1 MKTFAVL
8 ASCLLGLL
16 FQPAGAATVTQV
28 MWNLDNP
35 RGLAFGPDG
44 GLYVVEAGR
53 GGAGP
58 CAVLRGLPRCYGPSG
73 AVTRLLD
80 GEQNRVVTGLPSY
93 SDAGYTE
100 VTGPHDVGFAGPGRM
115 YITVGFGGNPAERE
129 LFGPVGANFGTLLY
143 VPGRLPWRIVTD
155 VSAHESASNP
165 AGGPIDSNPYGL
177 LAGQRERWIA
187 DAGAN
192 ALLRVAGDGAVSTIA
207 SFRSRPSAMND
218 AVPTSVVQGPDG
230 AFYVGELT
238 GAPFPAGDARVYRV
252 VPGEAPTVFHA
263 GFKTIIDLDFGPD
276 GSLYVLEHA
285 TGPVFFGGPGQV
297 VKVAP
302 NGTRSV
308 VVGGLTRPTSIL
320 AGDSGELYV
329 SNQGVSLLTGEVLRI
344 DP

>member
-16 FQPAGAATVTQV
+16 LQPAVAATSTPV
-28 MWNLDNP
+28 MSNLDNP

-58 CAVLRGLPRCYGPSG
+58 CAVLRGQPRCYGPSG
-73 AVTRLLD
+73 AVSRLLD
-80 GEQNRVVTGLPSY
+80 GVQSRVVTGLPSY
-93 SDAGYTE
+93 SDAAYTE
-100 VTGPHDVGFAGPGRM
+100 VTGPHDVGFSGPGRM
-115 YITVGFGGNPAERE
+115 FITVGFGGDPAERG
-129 LFGPVGANFGTLLY
+129 LFGPLGARFGTLLY
-143 VPGRLPWRIVTD
+143 VPGRLPWRVVADI
-155 VSAHESASNP
+155 SAHEGAVNP
-165 AGGPIDSNPYGL
+165 AGGPVDTNPYGL
-177 LAGQRERWIA
+177 LAGLRGRMVA

-192 ALLRVAGDGAVSTIA
+192 ALLHVAGDGTVSTVA
-207 SFRSRPSAMND
+207 AFRSRPLAMND
-218 AVPTSVVQGPDG
+218 AVPTSVVEGPDG
-230 AFYVGELT
+230 AYYVGELT
-238 GAPFPAGDARVYRV
+238 GAPFPAGDARIYRV
-252 VPGEAPTVFHA
+252 VPGQAPTVFQA

-285 TGPVFFGGPGQV
+285 TGPVFFGGPGRI

-302 NGTRSV
+302 NGVRSEV
-308 VVGGLTRPTSIL
+308 IGGLARPTSIL

-329 SNQGVSLLTGEVLRI
+329 TNQGVSLLTGEVLRI